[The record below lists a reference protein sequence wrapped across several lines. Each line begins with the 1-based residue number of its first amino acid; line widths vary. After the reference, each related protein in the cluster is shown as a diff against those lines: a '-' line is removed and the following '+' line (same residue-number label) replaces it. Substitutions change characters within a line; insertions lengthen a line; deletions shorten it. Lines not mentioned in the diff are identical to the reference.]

1 MADPPARNT
10 HRGSRRNRLDCSG
23 LEEAVDRERASGP
36 FPEYLANSEAWTGVS
51 DSAFGTVSSAVRSE
65 IEALLR
71 RRRLSDWISPAP
83 TESRQL
89 MPIGPAV
96 IEQAAAL
103 AMEGRGVALAQLVD
117 RYADSGWPLNVLLLD
132 LLTPAVRLIGVYW
145 AEDRC
150 DFATCTTSTALIER
164 VMYGLTGSRLRPA
177 EPKAIRALV
186 AVTPGDQHVFGAALA
201 SEVFRTAG
209 CIVVTRL
216 TASVEELCA
225 EVTHARY
232 DFIALSLA
240 RTSLIGRLAKTI
252 DAIRAVHGNR
262 SAPIVVG
269 GRVFVD
275 GETTASDVGADR
287 VVVDGSEMIGLMDEL
302 STFVAVD

>member
-1 MADPPARNT
+1 M
-10 HRGSRRNRLDCSG
+10 
-23 LEEAVDRERASGP
+23 DRERADGP
-36 FPEYLANSEAWTGVS
+36 FPEFIANSGSWISGGEGALGAL
-51 DSAFGTVSSAVRSE
+51 SASVQAE

-71 RRRLSDWISPAP
+71 RRRLSDWISPVPA
-83 TESRQL
+83 ESRSL
-89 MPIGPAV
+89 LPVGPALV
-96 IEQAAAL
+96 EQAADMAMAGKAEAL
-103 AMEGRGVALAQLVD
+103 SALVG

-145 AEDRC
+145 AEDSC
-150 DFATCTTSTALIER
+150 DFATCTAATALIER
-164 VMYGLTGSRLRPA
+164 VMYRLTGARLRPA
-177 EPKAIRALV
+177 KPGAVRVLV

-209 CIVVTRL
+209 CVVATRL
-216 TASVEELCA
+216 TANIEQLCA
-225 EVTHARY
+225 ELADTQY

-240 RTSLIGRLAKTI
+240 RTSLVGRLRETI

-262 SAPIVVG
+262 LIPIVVG
-269 GRVFVD
+269 GRVFAD
-275 GETTASDVGADR
+275 GEASASDVGADR